1 MSRKLM
7 ALVAAA
13 ALAAP
18 VTAHANTNADGA
30 VRHTK
35 ATAATCAFEGLST
48 CPARRTKLFQFW
60 GKVAETVDD
69 TSSVELELRGVEHTG
84 TLGSQLRKRLGD
96 VVDLRLTGTTKFTK
110 IDFTGGRS
118 KISRAQLLQVV
129 EDNPRATLYVDAR
142 MWPNSVWN
150 DDEPILRAVRI
161 VVDLSDLPVPAAGQG
176 LSVAYFANKD
186 LSGTPFAT
194 GTDNTVDFDWGGGG
208 PVSLTGRT
216 DQFSIKWTGS
226 IVVPVAGQYG
236 FRMTSDDGV
245 RLYVDGVLVMDAWT
259 EHAAANT
266 DATVTL
272 PAGLH
277 TIDLRYFENGGVAS
291 AKFSWLTPG
300 AASYVVVPAG
310 ALRTS

>member
-1 MSRKLM
+1 M

-13 ALAAP
+13 ALSAP
-18 VTAHANTNADGA
+18 VAAHANTNADGA
-30 VRHTK
+30 VRQTK

-84 TLGSQLRKRLGD
+84 TLGTQLRKRLGD

-110 IDFTGGRS
+110 IDFNGGRS
-118 KISRAQLLQVV
+118 KISKAQLLQVA

-208 PVSLTGRT
+208 PVVADRSHRPVLDQVDGLGRRP
-216 DQFSIKWTGS
+216 GRR
-226 IVVPVAGQYG
+226 P
-236 FRMTSDDGV
+236 V
-245 RLYVDGVLVMDAWT
+245 RLPHDLRRRRPPVRRRRGRDGRLDGACRR
-259 EHAAANT
+259 EHRRDRAAARR
-266 DATVTL
+266 
-272 PAGLH
+272 PAHDRAAL
-277 TIDLRYFENGGVAS
+277 LRERRRRRPPSSRG
-291 AKFSWLTPG
+291 
-300 AASYVVVPAG
+300 
-310 ALRTS
+310 